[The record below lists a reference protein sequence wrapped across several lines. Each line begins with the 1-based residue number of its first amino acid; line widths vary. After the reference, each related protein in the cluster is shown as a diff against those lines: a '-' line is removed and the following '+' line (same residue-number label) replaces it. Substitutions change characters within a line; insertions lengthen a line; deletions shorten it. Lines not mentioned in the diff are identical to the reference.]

1 MARRLHAKSVGDLVI
16 VRASLLVGTAGCT
29 LKATLNQTTDT
40 TSNVTGTTSG
50 QAWWNEDGQLK
61 PDFKATTALVT
72 LNQENLRQDLAAG
85 RGDYLSSVSRLLNI
99 PEEREPV
106 FFSTVQA
113 SYVETVDQD
122 PVALLALLRE
132 TARPFVR

>member
-1 MARRLHAKSVGDLVI
+1 MRHVLGGLVI
-16 VRASLLVGTAGCT
+16 IGAGLILGASGCT
-29 LKATLNQTTDT
+29 IKSTVKQITDT

-50 QAWWNEDGQLK
+50 AAWWNEDGQIK
-61 PDFKATTALVT
+61 PDFKATAFVT

-85 RGDYLSSVSRLLNI
+85 RGEYLTSVSRLLGVS
-99 PEEREPV
+99 EERQPV

-113 SYVETVDQD
+113 SYAETVDQD
-122 PVALLALLRE
+122 PAALLALLRE